1 MGEPVTGAL
10 LSSDTAIR
18 ALLQRVRRI
27 ALLGA
32 SANEDRPSNEV
43 MHWLLQQGY
52 DVVPVNPGLA
62 GRKIHGQ
69 TVYAHLADV
78 PAPIDMLDVFRASD
92 ALPGI
97 VDEAIAERARLNL
110 SAIWTQLGVVDEAA
124 AAKAAA
130 NGFEVVMNRCPKI
143 EWRRLQMAR
152 TR

>member
-1 MGEPVTGAL
+1 MGKPVTGAL
-10 LSSDTAIR
+10 VKDDAAIR

-52 DVVPVNPGLA
+52 DVVPINPGLA
-62 GRKIHGQ
+62 GKTIHGQ
-69 TVYAHLADV
+69 KVYAHLADV

-97 VDEAIAERARLNL
+97 VDEAIAERARLGL
-110 SAIWTQLGVVDEAA
+110 SAIWTQLGVIDDAA
-124 AAKAAA
+124 AAKAVAS
-130 NGFEVVMNRCPKI
+130 GLDVVMNRCPKI
-143 EWRRLQMAR
+143 EWRRLQMVR